1 MNGFLKLMR
10 PVNAVMASVGTI
22 IGGIISFGSFRALY
36 DVNIYFAMLTV
47 FLVLMAGNIMND
59 YFDIEVDKINHP
71 DRPLASGKIK
81 KDDALVFAVVF
92 FIMGYLIS
100 LFTFKIVLSLIVMF
114 AIALLVSYEWKAK
127 KAGLIGNIIISFLV
141 ALIFIYG
148 SLSVKFS
155 FLVLI
160 FAFMAFLANLSREI
174 IKDVEDMEGDIDRRT
189 LPMKIGKKLS
199 TVFASVFL
207 LIAITISPIPYLYF
221 HWNIYYL
228 IAVLLA
234 DILFLVSIIFSFNN
248 PKRGQEFIKF
258 GMLVGLVAF
267 LIGGAV

>member
-1 MNGFLKLMR
+1 
-10 PVNAVMASVGTI
+10 
-22 IGGIISFGSFRALY
+22 
-36 DVNIYFAMLTV
+36 
-47 FLVLMAGNIMND
+47 
-59 YFDIEVDKINHP
+59 
-71 DRPLASGKIK
+71 
-81 KDDALVFAVVF
+81 
-92 FIMGYLIS
+92 MGYLIS
-100 LFTFKIVLSLIVMF
+100 LFTFKIVLSLIVLF

-174 IKDVEDMEGDIDRRT
+174 IKDVEDVEGDIDRRT

>member
-10 PVNAVMASVGTI
+10 PVNAVMASLGTI

-36 DVNIYFAMLTV
+36 DIDIYFAMLTV

-81 KDDALVFAVVF
+81 KDDALILAIVF
-92 FIMGYLIS
+92 FIFGYLIS
-100 LFTFKIVLSLIVMF
+100 LFTFKIILSLIVLL

-155 FLVLI
+155 LLVLI

-174 IKDVEDMEGDIDRRT
+174 VKDVEDMEGDIDRKT
-189 LPMKIGKKLS
+189 LPMKIGKRLS
-199 TVFASVFL
+199 TVFAAVFL
-207 LIAITISPIPYLYF
+207 VIAISISPVPYLYF
-221 HWNIYYL
+221 HWSIFYL
-228 IAVLLA
+228 LAVLTA
-234 DILFLVSIIFSFNN
+234 DVLFFISIAFSFKN
-248 PKRGQEFIKF
+248 PKRGQEFVKF

-267 LIGGAV
+267 LIGGAI